1 MPDIIELSEATFD
14 QEVLHCDLPVLIDMW
29 APWCEPCHTISRFV
43 VEIAADYEGRIK
55 VAKMNIDDNM
65 AFTKH
70 FKIESIPTLM
80 LFKNRKL
87 VARKTGVMPKN
98 GIEAMI
104 KPHIS
109 ET

>member
-1 MPDIIELSEATFD
+1 MPDIVVLSEATFD

-29 APWCEPCHTISRFV
+29 APWCEPCRMISQFV
-43 VEIAADYEGRIK
+43 EQIADDYEGRIK

-65 AFTKH
+65 AFAQH

-87 VARKTGVMPKN
+87 VARKPGVMPKN
-98 GIEAMI
+98 AIEAMI